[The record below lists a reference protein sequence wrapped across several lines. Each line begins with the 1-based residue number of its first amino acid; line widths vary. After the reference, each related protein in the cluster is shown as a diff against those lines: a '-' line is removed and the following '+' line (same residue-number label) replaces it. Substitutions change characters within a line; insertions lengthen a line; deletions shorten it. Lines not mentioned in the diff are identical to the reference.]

1 VLSDAQARKGRPWLT
16 APWTVRASAFS
27 VSLVLFALLSW
38 HARTVVDDAFIN
50 FRIVDNLLA
59 GYGPVYNLG
68 ERVEA
73 GTSPAW
79 LAVLALLAVALG
91 PLGVPLPL
99 ISVVAGIVA
108 GVGGLACAQATTM
121 VTWRRIRA
129 QDPRWPSLL
138 VPAGSLV
145 VLALPPFWEFTA
157 SGLETGLAL
166 LWIGGSALAVA
177 TGDEARTRWGWR
189 AVVVGLGPLVRPDLA
204 VIAGPLL
211 LALLTAGPARLG
223 VWMRTLA
230 WALAL
235 PLALQV
241 LRMGYF
247 AALVPNTALAKEAF
261 EAFWAR
267 GLVYL
272 WDLLDP
278 YWLVVALLPLTVMA
292 LRLMAGSTPGA
303 PRATAAALVA
313 GAVLHAAYVVRVG
326 GDFMHGRMLLPAL
339 FAFVTPAALWPVTT
353 RRRSA
358 AFSRVAQ
365 AVVLVLMVAWAVV
378 SGMFLRVPYR
388 GEVGPAGIA
397 DELAFYRGWAGHPN
411 PVVPDDYRGW
421 QGGPVAVGERLRARA
436 ETGPRA
442 LLFDAEEWPLVEGPP
457 VTVVTDGVMIGLA
470 AYVAGPRVHM
480 ADTLGLTDP
489 IAARLQ
495 LDERGRAGHEKWR
508 LRDWM
513 AGRFIAPDHLEEAT
527 GRYPQAGEARRALS
541 CGSAQALLEA
551 VTAPLTVSR
560 FVANVAAAPGFT
572 RLRLA
577 GQPVA
582 AAAGCGG

>member
-1 VLSDAQARKGRPWLT
+1 MLNAAKVRPGRPWLT
-16 APWTVRASAFS
+16 APWLVQACAFG
-27 VSLVLFALLSW
+27 VPLVLFALLSW
-38 HARTVVDDAFIN
+38 QARTVVDDAFIN
-50 FRIVDNLLA
+50 FRIVDNLLT
-59 GYGPVYNLG
+59 GEGPVYNLG

-79 LAVLALLAVALG
+79 LAALALLGVVLG
-91 PLGVPLPL
+91 PLGVPLPM
-99 ISVVAGIVA
+99 ISVVAGIAA
-108 GVGGLACAQATTM
+108 GAGGLACAQACAI
-121 VTWRRIRA
+121 VTWRRIR
-129 QDPRWPSLL
+129 QLDPRWPSLL

-145 VLALPPFWEFTA
+145 VLALPPFWEFAA

-177 TGDEARTRWGWR
+177 TADGPRAKSGWR
-189 AVVVGLGPLVRPDLA
+189 AAIVGLGPLVRPDLA

-211 LALLTAGPARLG
+211 LALLTSGTARLV
-223 VWMRTLA
+223 VWARTLA

-235 PLALQV
+235 PVVVQV

-272 WDLLDP
+272 WDLLAP
-278 YWLVVALLPLTVMA
+278 YWLIVALLPVTVMA
-292 LRLMAGSTPGA
+292 LRLMAGTTPGA
-303 PRATAAALVA
+303 PRVTAAALVA

-365 AVVLVLMVAWAVV
+365 AVVLVSMVAWATVCGV
-378 SGMFLRVPYR
+378 FLRVPYR
-388 GEVGPAGIA
+388 GQVGPAGIA

-411 PVVPDDYRGW
+411 PVVPDDYRAW
-421 QGGPVAVGERLRARA
+421 AGGPVAVGERLRARA
-436 ETGPRA
+436 DAAPRV
-442 LLFDAEEWPLVEGPP
+442 LMLDAEEWPLVDGPP

-470 AYVAGPRVHM
+470 AYLAGPRVHM

-495 LDERGRAGHEKWR
+495 LDDRGRAGHEKWR

-513 AGRFIAPDHLEEAT
+513 VGRFIAPDRLDEAIR
-527 GRYPQAGEARRALS
+527 RYPQAGEARRALS

-551 VTAPLTVSR
+551 VTAPMSVSR
-560 FVANVAAAPGFT
+560 FIANVLAAPRLT
-572 RLRLA
+572 RLRLP

-582 AAAGCGG
+582 AAAACGG